1 MSSKRRGIDKESQ
14 VELSVRES
22 VSEFV
27 NLWSIEVLTHLKIFL
42 VKKKFSVIKFF
53 GLKFLGA

>member
-1 MSSKRRGIDKESQ
+1 MSSKRGGIDKESQ

-27 NLWSIEVLTHLKIFL
+27 NLWSIEVLTHLKTKIQSDHFL
-42 VKKKFSVIKFF
+42 LCSC
-53 GLKFLGA
+53 